1 MARKLTQRYS
11 QIPPLTQPITD
22 SAYIPIAQGV
32 EPERTVYRVPPSRI
46 YSYFANKVEENPV
59 LKDGIS
65 VGIGVIK
72 NESDGGLELDREY
85 LDSISIPIDIL
96 DITIVGDCNYGK
108 FDLVIDKQANR
119 ITFTKDVYVLL
130 DHKRGKI
137 AAGTAIQVTPNTTG
151 YIYLSVNASGVLSV
165 TYRTNKLAE
174 TLSSTVMME
183 IVSAGGDISYRGK
196 PYSRLGLYRISRT
209 PAGTS
214 ASGSTGSAAANP
226 TTFWLKEQY

>member
-1 MARKLTQRYS
+1 MARELTQRYS
-11 QIPPLTQPITD
+11 QIPPLTTPLD
-22 SAYIPIAQGV
+22 DKGYIPIAQGV
-32 EPERTVYRVPPSRI
+32 VPERTVYRVPPSRI
-46 YSYFANKVEENPV
+46 YSYLMAKVGESNV

-65 VGIGVIK
+65 VGIGITK
-72 NESDGGLELDREY
+72 DPETGALGLDREY

-108 FDLVIDKQANR
+108 FDLIVNKQTNE
-119 ITFTKDVYVLL
+119 ITFVKDVYVLL

-137 AAGTAIQVTPNTTG
+137 AAGTVVKVTPNTTG
-151 YIYLSVNASGVLSV
+151 YIYLSVNTAGVLSV

-183 IVSAGGDISYRGK
+183 IVSAGGDITYRGK

-209 PAGTS
+209 PTGTS

-226 TTFWLKEQY
+226 TAFWLKEQY